1 MRSDNLLRIL
11 AGLLFVLPVLV
22 SNGCGPSRPAAR
34 GSAPTESDFSA
45 TGTPPPIDVLSADPS
60 DWVTETLEDM
70 TLEEKVGQM
79 IFVRA
84 YGYFQNDSTPRM
96 RRLFDLVG
104 KKRVGGICL
113 FQGDIHTSA
122 LLVNRLQERSKVPL
136 LVAADF
142 EWGVAMRLRRS
153 TRFPEAM
160 ALGASRDTAL
170 AFEMGRTIGR
180 ESRAIGI
187 RQVYAPVA
195 DVNNNPANPVINIRS
210 FGENP
215 ALVAS
220 MASAFARGLQSEGV
234 LATAKHFPG
243 HGDTDVDS
251 HLGLPFMRHSRGRM
265 DSVELVPF
273 RSLIRDG
280 VGSVMVAHCDIPS
293 LGGKT
298 GVPATL
304 STEAIDSLL
313 LGAMGFRGLVVTDA
327 MDMTGLTG
335 NFGPDS
341 AAVLAVEAG
350 NDVLL
355 LPEDVEAAME
365 GILAAVRNRRIS
377 PERIDRSV
385 RKILALKEWAG
396 LHEAGPVDLAAAS
409 SVIAGEGSLR
419 LARDI
424 ARASVT
430 LLMNEA
436 VLPLGAGKGRILHVV
451 VGDLEDYRTEIN
463 RPDVPWPNERVGD
476 YYAGLIKTRWN
487 PTQTVRVDP
496 STSPAV
502 LDSLAKRAGAAATVV
517 VSVFSKA
524 RSAYGILGLP
534 ASLIDGIGKIVSSNP
549 RSVVVSLGNPYVL
562 SGLPGAAVYLCAYS
576 DAEASVEAPAE
587 LLFGET
593 PARGRLPVTIPGM
606 FPYGSGIITN
616 QLTLRHDSPS
626 EAGIDAGS
634 LERVD
639 STLLAAIADS
649 AFPAAQLV
657 AVRDNAVVIDR
668 AYGRITYERDAPA
681 VTGTNLFDVASL
693 TKVVATTAAVMKLF
707 EEGKLSLD
715 DRAGGFIPQFD
726 SGPKSAI
733 TVEQLLGHRAG
744 LPPFRTY
751 FLTCPTPE
759 QALDSVY
766 RTGLVA
772 KPGDTTIY
780 SDFGFILLGKIVEA
794 ISGARLDRY
803 LDSVFYTPLGMTRTM
818 YLPPAEMRDSTV
830 PTEYDSL
837 YRHRL
842 VRGIVHD
849 ENAHALGGV
858 SGHAGLFSTAGDLAV
873 FMQMLMNGGTYAGV
887 RYLRPQTVMLFTG
900 RRDTV
905 QERGLGW
912 DFVST
917 SGYTSAGTLFGP
929 LSYGHTG
936 FTGTSV
942 WADPGKKIFI
952 ILLTNRVYP
961 TRNNQKIR
969 NVRPAVHD
977 AVMRALGV
985 R

>member
-1 MRSDNLLRIL
+1 
-11 AGLLFVLPVLV
+11 
-22 SNGCGPSRPAAR
+22 
-34 GSAPTESDFSA
+34 SAPYGADAPSL
-45 TGTPPPIDVLSADPS
+45 PDVLSAPPS
-60 DWVTETLEDM
+60 DWVSETLEGM
-70 TLEEKVGQM
+70 TPEEKVGQM

-84 YGYFQNDSTPRM
+84 YGYFQNDRAPRM
-96 RRLFDLVG
+96 RRLFELVE
-104 KKRVGGICL
+104 KKKVGGICL

-122 LLVNRLQERSKVPL
+122 LLVNRLQERSAVPL

-160 ALGASRDTAL
+160 ALGATRDTSL
-170 AFEMGRTIGR
+170 AFETGRRIGR
-180 ESRAIGI
+180 EAAVIGI

-195 DVNNNPANPVINIRS
+195 DVNNNPANPVINTRS

-220 MASAFARGLQSEGV
+220 MASAFARGLQSQGV

-273 RSLIRDG
+273 RSLIRAG

-304 STEAIDSLL
+304 SGEAIDSLL
-313 LGAMGFRGLVVTDA
+313 LRSMGFRGLVVTDA
-327 MDMTGLTG
+327 MDMTGLTQ

-350 NDVLL
+350 VDALL
-355 LPEDVEAAME
+355 LPDDVESAME
-365 GILAAVRNRRIS
+365 GILAAVRSGRIS

-385 RKILALKEWAG
+385 KKILAIKEWAG
-396 LHEAGPVDLAAAS
+396 LHETGPVDLAAAS
-409 SVIAGEGSLR
+409 SVIAAEGSLR
-419 LARDI
+419 LAREI

-430 LLMNEA
+430 LLKNEA
-436 VLPLGAGKGRILHVV
+436 ALPLGTGRGRIFHVV
-451 VGDLEDYRTEIN
+451 VSDIEDYRTEIN
-463 RPDVPWPNERVGD
+463 RPDIPWPNERVGD
-476 YYAGLIKTRWN
+476 YYAGLIRARWN

-496 STSPAV
+496 LTTPEV
-502 LDSLAKRAGAAATVV
+502 LDSLAIRAGGSATVI

-524 RSAYGILGLP
+524 RSAYGTLGLP
-534 ASLIDGIGKIVSSNP
+534 APLIEGIGKIILSNP
-549 RSVVVSLGNPYVL
+549 RSVVVSLGSPYVL
-562 SGLPGAAVYLCAYS
+562 SVLPGAAAYVAAYS
-576 DAEASVEAPAE
+576 DAEALAEATAE

-593 PARGRLPVTIPGM
+593 PARGRLPVTIPEM

-616 QLTLRHDSPS
+616 QLALRHDTPS
-626 EAGIDAGS
+626 EAGIDARS
-634 LERVD
+634 LDRVD
-639 STLLAAIADS
+639 STVFAAIADS

-657 AVRDNAVVIDR
+657 AVRDNAIVIDR
-668 AYGRITYERDAPA
+668 SYGHLTYDREAPA
-681 VTGTNLFDVASL
+681 VNGANLFDIASV

-707 EEGKLSLD
+707 DEGKLSLD
-715 DRAGGFIPQFD
+715 DRAAKFIPGFD
-726 SGPKSAI
+726 SGAKSKI
-733 TVEQLLGHRAG
+733 TVEQLLRHTAG

-751 FLTCPTPE
+751 FLTCATPE
-759 QALDSVY
+759 QTLDSVVH
-766 RTGLVA
+766 TALVA
-772 KPGDTTIY
+772 NPGDTTIY
-780 SDFGFILLGKIVEA
+780 SDFGFILLGKITEA
-794 ISGARLDRY
+794 VSGARLDRY
-803 LDSVFYTPLGMTRTM
+803 VDSVFYTPLGMTRTM
-818 YLPPAEMRDSTV
+818 YLPPAEARDSTV
-830 PTEYDSL
+830 PTEYDSV

-842 VRGIVHD
+842 VWGEVHD

-858 SGHAGLFSTAGDLAV
+858 SGHAGLFSTAEDLAV
-873 FMQMLMNGGTYAGV
+873 FLQMLMNGGTYGGA
-887 RYLRPQTVMLFTG
+887 RYLRPQTVTLFTG
-900 RRDTV
+900 RRDTAE
-905 QERGLGW
+905 ERGLGW

-942 WADPGKKIFI
+942 WADPGKKIFV
-952 ILLTNRVYP
+952 ILLTNRVFP

-977 AVMRALGV
+977 AVMRALGA